1 LTTDL
6 AFELMSSRPPPVAPG
21 DVVAAKF
28 QVESVLGT
36 GGVGM
41 VVAARHLQLGET
53 VALKFLLPDAIRS
66 ETDVARFLLEARSAV
81 RLKNEHVARVSD
93 VGTLD
98 SGVPYI
104 VMEYLKGID
113 LSALVEREG
122 ALAPEVAVDYVL
134 QACEAV
140 AEAHSLGIVHR
151 DLKPAN
157 LFVTQRSD
165 GTALVKVLDFG
176 IAKSQVELEL
186 GDPNLTRTRTLLGSP
201 VYMSPE
207 QLRNARSVDAR
218 TDVWSLG
225 VCLYELLTG
234 TVPFEGDSV
243 TGIAAAVTSDPLPP
257 VRERRP
263 GLDPALAEVVER
275 CLEKPVDRR
284 YQSVADLAQALRP
297 FAADRSLLCVDRIL
311 GILGVE
317 GPGAEVAK
325 PDHSGSNLQ
334 RADASTVLQRPEP
347 ERPRLPSRRWRWAV
361 FGGAAALALATA
373 LAVARLLGSNHPAP
387 PSPVRGERPTAAE
400 QRAVAA
406 PGEPVVSPQTRAQ
419 VPVDPVGAP
428 AEKPL
433 PTQEA
438 SRGRDVAPARAHV
451 RSTPNAIAPTPE
463 RPREAIVELTHVGA
477 ASPLG
482 GRRHSAPS
490 STSGPSPREEPSV
503 EHHPAPDGKAAEA
516 VAGGII
522 DQTVDT
528 RR

>member
-1 LTTDL
+1 
-6 AFELMSSRPPPVAPG
+6 MSNRPPPVAPG

-28 QVESVLGT
+28 QVERVLGT

-41 VVAARHLQLGET
+41 VVAARHLQLGEA
-53 VALKFLLPDAIRS
+53 VALKFLLPEAIRS
-66 ETDVARFLLEARSAV
+66 ETDIVRFLLEARSAA
-81 RLKNEHVARVSD
+81 RLSNEHVARVSD

-104 VMEYLKGID
+104 VMEYLKGVD
-113 LSALVEREG
+113 LSQLVEREG

-134 QACEAV
+134 QACEAA

-157 LFVTQRSD
+157 LFITQRSD

-176 IAKSQVELEL
+176 IAKSQVDLEL

-207 QLRNARSVDAR
+207 QLRDARSVDAR

-257 VRERRP
+257 LLERRP
-263 GLDPALAEVVER
+263 GLNPALARVVER

-297 FAADRSLLCVDRIL
+297 FAADRSLLCIERIL

-317 GPGAEVAK
+317 TPGAEIATLE
-325 PDHSGSNLQ
+325 PSASGLERAGASTPLE
-334 RADASTVLQRPEP
+334 RGADAV
-347 ERPRLPSRRWRWAV
+347 RLPSRRKRRAAFGIAAAVAMLAALAVPWLLGPGPPAPPDPVQARGRQSAQAEPRSAPREPAASAAASANVPAEPARSGAAQPSSLPDAAPGSTRAPSWALARGTLKAV
-361 FGGAAALALATA
+361 APTSAPRPGKRIVQVAPRAAAALRAKSQDAGPSLA
-373 LAVARLLGSNHPAP
+373 S
-387 PSPVRGERPTAAE
+387 S
-400 QRAVAA
+400 VAA
-406 PGEPVVSPQTRAQ
+406 
-419 VPVDPVGAP
+419 
-428 AEKPL
+428 
-433 PTQEA
+433 
-438 SRGRDVAPARAHV
+438 
-451 RSTPNAIAPTPE
+451 
-463 RPREAIVELTHVGA
+463 
-477 ASPLG
+477 
-482 GRRHSAPS
+482 SA
-490 STSGPSPREEPSV
+490 GPSV
-503 EHHPAPDGKAAEA
+503 ERHPAPDGKAAEA
-516 VAGGII
+516 FAGGII
-522 DQTVDT
+522 DETVDT